1 MTPEQIK
8 QLFPAGYVVYSFEGN
23 IQSLQELFV
32 GRAINTIRVVESLYF
47 IVIDEFPMIDDPR
60 IREI

>member
-47 IVIDEFPMIDDPR
+47 IVVDEFPMIDDPR